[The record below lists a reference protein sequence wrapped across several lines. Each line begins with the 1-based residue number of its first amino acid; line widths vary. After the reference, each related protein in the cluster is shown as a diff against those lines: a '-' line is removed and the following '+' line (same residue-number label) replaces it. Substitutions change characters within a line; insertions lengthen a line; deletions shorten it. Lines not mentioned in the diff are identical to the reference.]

1 MHVSPISKV
10 VGTAMLLAAL
20 GAPASADLV
29 ADCAA
34 LAPTVAST
42 HRAILTMAVHVAAQG
57 DAAIDLAGTRRR
69 YGPSYKVIEDDA
81 PLVDAAAIGAERTAT
96 DGLIAADAFTDPD
109 LKATAS
115 ALLSDYQTKAT
126 ALQMYSHAALAF
138 ERAVNSKNRM
148 AHLAAFDTAMAGLAR
163 PTVTTQ
169 STTYGN
175 ATVSGNTVTGM
186 ANTTSTS
193 TYNDP
198 GALSRANAS
207 RAQQESGN
215 AAVSV
220 EELYPMLV
228 QNFALVQNV
237 PNAMRLEEA
246 RVKRMCPTSDFGD
259 PAFGT

>member
-1 MHVSPISKV
+1 
-10 VGTAMLLAAL
+10 
-20 GAPASADLV
+20 
-29 ADCAA
+29 
-34 LAPTVAST
+34 
-42 HRAILTMAVHVAAQG
+42 
-57 DAAIDLAGTRRR
+57 
-69 YGPSYKVIEDDA
+69 
-81 PLVDAAAIGAERTAT
+81 LVDAATIGAEKTAT

-115 ALLSDYQTKAT
+115 ALLSDYQMKAT

-138 ERAVNSKNRM
+138 ERAMNSKNRM
-148 AHLAAFDTAMAGLAR
+148 AHLAAFAMAMAGLAR

-175 ATVSGNTVTGM
+175 ATVSGNTVNGM
-186 ANTTSTS
+186 ANSTSTS

-207 RAQQESGN
+207 RAQQESGD

-246 RVKRMCPTSDFGD
+246 RVKRMCPASDFGD